1 MGALTSKP
9 FAFIARPWEL
19 KSIASIDLIDGEGIN
34 IKFNVRG
41 NAILRVL
48 PKYTD
53 FLNSE
58 WINDRVRFNYDGI
71 NRARFRFVNISTI
84 GIDKFLQ
91 LANKKITTLKKGDR
105 LGWEFALKHLMRLF
119 NPSLHNLLAIM
130 SPQTDIESVISVKN
144 LLSRFGSSDLMF
156 ETNNTAKYLL
166 PSNNLKSASSN
177 ILPFLA
183 EMALDPDFRINAADV
198 YILVGVN
205 IRFESSVMYSKLLKQ
220 LSNSFGQKKFIL
232 FNSTAIAHGT
242 NYQSDIFNV
251 GNKPE
256 VFSKLLEGRHKYSK
270 IIAKAKAPL
279 FIIGAEVA
287 LDTREMLYSWCSK
300 WSGETSAHYQQWNP
314 VINCA
319 SGANSAGISVLSSSN
334 IGKFNM
340 RYINSSNY
348 YGILL
353 LGDFSK
359 PLQLI
364 NDNNRERIAFI
375 INQKSF
381 TDISMP
387 FIKNV
392 VELPQM
398 HTSELRSNFMNQFYK
413 KQSTEIAVTVSNDER
428 KPADILR
435 ILFQLWALENPR
447 EADNLAD
454 LRAAER
460 YEPLLKAGHNS
471 VIATDAT
478 LKMNDNK
485 ELSATDLPNLGKGKS
500 VVIRKNFNK
509 KGWVSNNNAAHNYF
523 YADKVSQ
530 NSAPM
535 ALAHKQREFFDF
547 NTFNYKY

>member
-183 EMALDPDFRINAADV
+183 EMALDPDFRINAADL

-435 ILFQLWALENPR
+435 ILFQLWALENSR

-471 VIATDAT
+471 VIATNAT

-509 KGWVSNNNAAHNYF
+509 KGCVSNNNAAHNYF